1 MSIRVLIVENQ
12 ELVRL
17 GIRAALASENDIEI
31 AAEASEG
38 AEGLDRF
45 RNERPDVTILSL
57 RLPDTCAVDDIAKY
71 FADDRRAK
79 MIVLAEHAGDAEI
92 KRSIEEGALGYV
104 TKDVSSEEL
113 VRAIR
118 TVAGGRKYIPEHI
131 AAIVSENLGSE
142 ELTKAE
148 RRVLE
153 MLVGGMS
160 NKEIGFALE
169 ISENTVK
176 THVKNV
182 FGKLGVSDRTTAATT
197 AIRRGLV
204 RIDV

>member
-1 MSIRVLIVENQ
+1 MSIRILLVENQ
-12 ELVRL
+12 VLVRL
-17 GIRAALASENDIEI
+17 GIRAALAAENDIEI
-31 AAEASEG
+31 VAEASEG
-38 AEGLDRF
+38 AEGLDLF
-45 RNERPDVTILSL
+45 RDERPDVTILSL
-57 RLPDTCAVDDIAKY
+57 RLPDTCAVDDKAKY
-71 FADDRRAK
+71 FEGGQQAK
-79 MIVLAEHAGDAEI
+79 VIVLTEHTGDAEI
-92 KRSIEEGALGYV
+92 RRSIEEGALGYV

-131 AAIVSENLGSE
+131 AAIVSENLGGE
-142 ELTKAE
+142 ELTKAG

-160 NKEIGFALE
+160 NKVIGFALE
-169 ISENTVK
+169 VSGNTVK
-176 THVKNV
+176 THVRNV

-204 RIDV
+204 RIDI